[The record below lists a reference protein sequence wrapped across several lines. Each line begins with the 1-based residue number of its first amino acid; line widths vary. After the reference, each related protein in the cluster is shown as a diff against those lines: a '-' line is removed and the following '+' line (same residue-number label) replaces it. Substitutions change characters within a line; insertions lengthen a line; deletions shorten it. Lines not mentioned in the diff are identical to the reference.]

1 MIRSNL
7 VSDFRGVAFKPIE
20 FKMEGLK
27 RSVSIPDVLSF
38 EIEGVAS
45 RNRSGEPFYIDN
57 TAHPAGRRLAL
68 ARAGQ
73 TACARVRARP
83 RHGRQGQQRPL
94 RAICL
99 GGVGRAR
106 EAGTVAASAARAR
119 RRSAGACRRDGDRL
133 AVSVHRPSGHGHVDG
148 AERYADMPDMAM
160 PFAAPWVFA
169 MWWVMMLGMMLPS
182 AAPMILTFAA
192 LQRRKRER
200 DQPYVP
206 TAMFVAGYLVVWGVF
221 SLAATAAQWALQQGA
236 LLSPMLALT
245 SPLAGGVL
253 FILAGIYQFTPLKN
267 ACLRQC
273 RSPFAFVLE
282 PLARRVMA
290 RCAWAPSHGLYC
302 LGCCWVLM
310 ALLFA
315 VGVMNLIWVA
325 AIAALVFVE
334 KLLRGG
340 VWVGRAGGGAM
351 AVFGVWLMVQ

>member
-1 MIRSNL
+1 
-7 VSDFRGVAFKPIE
+7 VSLAP
-20 FKMEGLK
+20 
-27 RSVSIPDVLSF
+27 
-38 EIEGVAS
+38 S
-45 RNRSGEPFYIDN
+45 RLLRHER
-57 TAHPAGRRLAL
+57 AVVVLAL
-68 ARAGQ
+68 AGV
-73 TACARVRARP
+73 TAIAWLYLFIARQNMDMSMPAM
-83 RHGRQGQQRPL
+83 
-94 RAICL
+94 
-99 GGVGRAR
+99 
-106 EAGTVAASAARAR
+106 S
-119 RRSAGACRRDGDRL
+119 
-133 AVSVHRPSGHGHVDG
+133 
-148 AERYADMPDMAM
+148 DMPGMRDMAM

-221 SLAATAAQWALQQGA
+221 SLAATTAQWALQQGA

-253 FILAGIYQFTPLKN
+253 FILAGIYQLTPLKN

-273 RSPFAFVLE
+273 RSPFAFVLNHWRDGRYGA
-282 PLARRVMA
+282 LRIGA
-290 RCAWAPSHGLYC
+290 SHGIYC

-315 VGVMNLIWVA
+315 VGVMNLIGVA

-340 VWVGRAGGGAM
+340 VWVGRVGGGAM
-351 AVFGVWLMVQ
+351 AAFGAWLLVQ